1 MSTRIRFLM
10 MAAVLALAACTP
22 KAEEL
27 DGAPKETPAP
37 SGPVADD
44 GSLAGGPT
52 APAGDVALA
61 GVLDVALPAGA
72 LVVKDCE
79 KVVAADYDKPP
90 SMTCVAVLGF
100 GATAVT
106 ASSDIDSHF
115 AGALATAG
123 WKQVRATGAER
134 YLERP
139 KGQTD
144 CADVAVLTVLE
155 GKTLAALLKAAGA
168 PPPPADQAWRGYAI
182 PASTH
187 EACGADR
194 MKP

>member
-1 MSTRIRFLM
+1 MKRSALI
-10 MAAVLALAACTP
+10 AACLLALSACTP

-27 DGAPKETPAP
+27 DGAPADKAGP

-44 GSLAGGPT
+44 GSLAGGGDKPAT
-52 APAGDVALA
+52 ATLLPGVFDVT
-61 GVLDVALPAGA
+61 LPSGA

-79 KVVAADYDKPP
+79 KIVASDYDKPP
-90 SMTCVAVLGF
+90 SMACVLVLGL
-100 GATAVT
+100 GETAVT
-106 ASSDIDSHF
+106 GASDIDSRVLNAF
-115 AGALATAG
+115 DAAS
-123 WKQVRATGAER
+123 WKPVRATGAVRYFER
-134 YLERP
+134 A

-155 GKTLAALLKAAGA
+155 GKALAAVQKAANT
-168 PPPPADQAWRGYAI
+168 PPPPADQAWRGYSI

>member
-1 MSTRIRFLM
+1 MQRSALI
-10 MAAVLALAACTP
+10 AACLLALSACTP

-27 DGAPKETPAP
+27 DGAPADKAGP

-44 GSLAGGPT
+44 GSLAGGGDK
-52 APAGDVALA
+52 PATVTLLPGVFDVT
-61 GVLDVALPAGA
+61 LPPGA

-79 KVVAADYDKPP
+79 KVIASDYDKPP
-90 SMTCVAVLGF
+90 SMTCVAVVSF

-106 ASSDIDSHF
+106 ASSDVDSLVLNAF
-115 AGALATAG
+115 DAAG
-123 WKQVRATGAER
+123 WKAVRAAGAVR
-134 YLERP
+134 YFERP

-144 CADVAVLTVLE
+144 CADVAVMTVLE
-155 GKTLAALLKAAGA
+155 GKTLAAVQKAANA
-168 PPPPADQAWRGYAI
+168 PPPPADQAWRGYSI

>member
-1 MSTRIRFLM
+1 MKRSALIATVL
-10 MAAVLALAACTP
+10 LALAACTP
-22 KAEEL
+22 KAPEL
-27 DGAPKETPAP
+27 DGAPADTPGP

-44 GSLAGGPT
+44 GLLAGGGG
-52 APAGDVALA
+52 APATAALLP
-61 GVLDVALPAGA
+61 GVLDVTLPAGA

-79 KVVAADYDKPP
+79 KVIATDYDKPP
-90 SMTCVAVLGF
+90 SMACVAVLGL

-106 ASSDIDSHF
+106 AASEVDSQF
-115 AGALATAG
+115 LNALEAAG
-123 WKQVRATGAER
+123 WKPVRATGAER
-134 YLERP
+134 YFERA

-155 GKTLAALLKAAGA
+155 GKTLASIQTAANA
-168 PPPPADQAWRGYAI
+168 PPAPTDQAWRGYSI

>member
-1 MSTRIRFLM
+1 MKRSALIATLL
-10 MAAVLALAACTP
+10 LALAACTP
-22 KAEEL
+22 KEPTL
-27 DGAPKETPAP
+27 DGAPADTPPP

-44 GSLAGGPT
+44 GSLAGGGDAPST
-52 APAGDVALA
+52 AKLLP

-79 KVVAADYDKPP
+79 KVVASDYDKPP
-90 SMTCVAVLGF
+90 SMACVAILGL
-100 GATAVT
+100 GVTAVT
-106 ASSDIDSHF
+106 ADSAVDAQF
-115 AGALATAG
+115 ANALAAAG
-123 WKQVRATGAER
+123 WGPVRTIGAER
-134 YLERP
+134 YIERV

-155 GKTLAALLKAAGA
+155 GKALAAVTKAANA
-168 PPPPADQAWRGYAI
+168 PPPPADQAWRGYSI

>member
-1 MSTRIRFLM
+1 MKRSTFI
-10 MAAVLALAACTP
+10 AACLLALSACTP

-27 DGAPKETPAP
+27 DGAPADKAGP

-44 GSLAGGPT
+44 GSLAGGGDKPT
-52 APAGDVALA
+52 TATLLPGVFDVT
-61 GVLDVALPAGA
+61 LPAGA

-79 KVVAADYDKPP
+79 KIIASDYDKPP

-106 ASSDIDSHF
+106 ASSEVDGQIVDAF
-115 AGALATAG
+115 AAAG
-123 WKQVRATGAER
+123 WKPARTTGAVR
-134 YLERP
+134 YFERP

-144 CADVAVLTVLE
+144 CADVAVMSVLE
-155 GKTLAALLKAAGA
+155 GKTLAAVQKAANA
-168 PPPPADQAWRGYAI
+168 PPPPADQAWRGYSI

>member
-1 MSTRIRFLM
+1 MKRISLI
-10 MAAVLALAACTP
+10 ATLALLLAACTP
-22 KAEEL
+22 KEPTL
-27 DGAPKETPAP
+27 DGAPADTPGP

-44 GSLAGGPT
+44 GSLAGGAD
-52 APAGDVALA
+52 APASAKLLP

-72 LVVKDCE
+72 FVVKDCE
-79 KVVAADYDKPP
+79 KVIASDYDKPP
-90 SMTCVAVLGF
+90 SMACVAVLGL
-100 GATAVT
+100 GETAVT
-106 ASSDIDSHF
+106 AASDVDSQVLKAF
-115 AGALATAG
+115 DAAG
-123 WKQVRATGAER
+123 WRPVRATGAVRYFER
-134 YLERP
+134 T

-155 GKTLAALLKAAGA
+155 GKAVAAVQRAANA
-168 PPPPADQAWRGYAI
+168 PPPPADQAWRGYSI